1 MVSVVTDAR
10 ELDEFKKHNKGQS
23 WASTAFKNVILDL
36 TGQDSLP
43 YRDLYFATKG
53 AFELLNNDQEVWTNL
68 LRQLNHALEDRFDR
82 NEEQVIKSHTPY
94 LMRSLILYLTHNPES
109 NAFLRT
115 TLENFMEDEFKKL
128 SLLGKSEILADMVEK

>member
-1 MVSVVTDAR
+1 MNRNVNGRTEIRYVR
-10 ELDEFKKHNKGQS
+10 KGRKFRYCFS
-23 WASTAFKNVILDL
+23 ISPSL